1 MEIRA
6 GSVTDTDAV
15 LAMLDE
21 AVDWLARQGR
31 TGQWGTEHW
40 SADPKRVERVRALIG
55 EGDLWLAEIDS
66 QPAGAML
73 LNEAPMP
80 YVEPASEP
88 ELYVRLLVTSRKH
101 KGQGIGG
108 TLVAFARDEAKQRGI
123 DLLRVDCY
131 GGGDQSLVRFYESAG
146 FIRAFPFKV
155 GEWPG
160 IVLEQRISTE
170 DRVGDANRW

>member
-6 GSVTDTDAV
+6 GSVEDTDAV

-21 AVDWLARQGR
+21 AIDWLVSQGR

-40 SADPKRVERVRALIG
+40 STNPSLVERIRALIG
-55 EGDLWLAEIDS
+55 EGDLWIAEIDG
-66 QPAGAML
+66 QPAGAIL

-80 YVEPASEP
+80 YVEPADEP

-108 TLVAFARDEAKQRGI
+108 ALVSFARDEAKRRGI

-131 GGGDQSLVRFYESAG
+131 GGDDQSLVRFYESAG
-146 FIRAFPFKV
+146 FVRAFPFKV

-160 IVLEQRISTE
+160 MVLEQRAISTG
-170 DRVGDANRW
+170 DRVPRTE

>member
-1 MEIRA
+1 MKIRA
-6 GSVTDTDAV
+6 GSVEDTDTV

-21 AVDWLARQGR
+21 AVDWLVRQGR

-40 SADPKRVERVRALIG
+40 SADPKKVERVRALIG
-55 EGDLWLAEIDS
+55 EGDLWIAGIDG
-66 QPAGAML
+66 QPAGAIL

-80 YVEPASEP
+80 YVEPAGEP
-88 ELYVRLLVTSRKH
+88 ELYLRLLVTSRKH

-108 TLVAFARDEAKQRGI
+108 RLVSFARDEAKRRSI

-131 GGGDQSLVRFYESAG
+131 GGDDQSLVRFYESAG
-146 FIRAFPFKV
+146 FVRAFPFTV

-160 IVLEQRISTE
+160 MVLEQRVAST
-170 DRVGDANRW
+170 G

>member
-1 MEIRA
+1 MKEHSVKIRA
-6 GSVTDTDAV
+6 GSVEDTDAT

-21 AVDWLARQGR
+21 AVDWLVSQGR

-55 EGDLWLAEIDS
+55 EGDLWIAEVDN

-73 LNEAPMP
+73 LNATPMP
-80 YVEPASEP
+80 YVEPAGEP
-88 ELYVRLLVTSRKH
+88 ELYIRLLVTSRKQ

-108 TLVAFARDEAKQRGI
+108 DLVSFARDEAKRRGI

-131 GGGDQSLVRFYESAG
+131 GGDDQSLVRFYESAG
-146 FIRAFPFKV
+146 FTRAFSFTV

-160 IVLEQRISTE
+160 MVLEQRVSA
-170 DRVGDANRW
+170 GD